1 MNKLSWPKG
10 WTLQTFHLALLA
22 VRQHR
27 VPDFSADVGLSPK
40 SVRQVVDE
48 VEELSEKY
56 GQYLFDHH
64 VKPESWKPAPHIPR
78 AVLENVEK
86 YYVKDYSN
94 PTRIIQLME
103 MGQGDELLLTRACG
117 DCNDIIVVT
126 VKMAYA
132 AVMKYKL
139 QDGRYTPPGR
149 CRICKE
155 KRRKGNRRASV
166 GAQIHAKRAA
176 EPTDPEKEVTAQ

>member
-10 WTLQTFHLALLA
+10 WTTHTFHLALLA

-40 SVRQVVDE
+40 SVRQVVTE

-64 VKPESWKPAPHIPR
+64 VKPEAWQPAPHIPR

-86 YYVKDYSN
+86 IYVRDYSD
-94 PTRIIQLME
+94 PARILQLE
-103 MGQGDELLLTRACG
+103 AAGQGDELLLTRACR
-117 DCNDIIVVT
+117 DCQDIIVVT
-126 VKMAYA
+126 VKMAAA
-132 AVMKYKL
+132 AVKKFNLQGGKY
-139 QDGRYTPPGR
+139 RPPWR
-149 CRICKE
+149 CRTCKDK
-155 KRRKGNRRASV
+155 KRKKPLRVSV
-166 GAQIHAKRAA
+166 GEQAAIKKAA
-176 EPTDPEKEVTAQ
+176 EPTPPAEEVST